1 MQRIEQSIRTEERG
15 KGFLSGNRGLKTIGM
30 GVEMQRSKS
39 SHPRIALGRKLF
51 AIAMLTNAFVSIDC
65 ASATAAAA
73 AMGDE
78 SGAVN
83 KLFKE
88 WDTPNSPG
96 CAVAVMKDGRIV
108 YEHGYGMADL
118 DHNVPITTATVFN
131 VGSIAKQFT
140 GAAIL
145 MLAQDGKLSIDDPIR
160 KYLPELPDFGVPIT
174 LRQMLAHTSG
184 LRDYE
189 ILLHFDGW
197 RLDSPDLLTNDDIF
211 YIVSRQKELNF
222 PPGTD
227 YAYSNTNYMLLA
239 RVVSRLSGQS
249 FPDFATTRLFQ
260 PLGMKH
266 THFRQDHGEI
276 IKNLAY
282 SYLDDDGVLR
292 LRLPNYDTYGA
303 TNLMTTVEDLARWN
317 ENFFSGRV
325 GGLRLVQQLQQPGHL
340 NDGTQLNYA
349 PGEFVGTTPGGFKWA
364 QSGTA
369 GDAGYRADTLRLPDR
384 HLTTITLCNLG
395 SINPTDL
402 NVHIADLYLEGK
414 FSASLSPVHAELF
427 HPDAAQ
433 LASYVGIYTDA
444 KENNVLK
451 LEQRGDAL
459 WAESYA
465 GPNAIGP
472 AQLEATGEGR
482 FRGLGMDPLVFS
494 SDHRS
499 AKAEISGMPS
509 IQYARVPAFHPT
521 TPELR
526 EFEGDYASTELDV
539 PYHVAIE
546 GNGLVLRALKLA
558 GQPIAPI
565 TNDLFIGE
573 DRRVRF
579 TRDAQGKVIGFL
591 ISGFFNRVQNL
602 RFERTASH

>member
-1 MQRIEQSIRTEERG
+1 MQR
-15 KGFLSGNRGLKTIGM
+15 LN
-30 GVEMQRSKS
+30 S
-39 SHPRIALGRKLF
+39 SCSRIALARNLF
-51 AIAMLTNAFVSIDC
+51 AIAILTTAFISIDH
-65 ASATAAAA
+65 ARATAAAA
-73 AMGDE
+73 AVDNE
-78 SGAVN
+78 SAAVN
-83 KLFKE
+83 KLFKQ
-88 WDTPNSPG
+88 WDKPSSPG

-108 YEHGYGMADL
+108 FEHGYGMADL

-145 MLAQDGKLSIDDPIR
+145 MLAQDGKLSLDDPIR

-174 LRQMLAHTSG
+174 LRQILAHTSG

-189 ILLHFDGW
+189 ILLHIDGW

-211 YIVSRQKELNF
+211 YILSRQKELNF

-227 YAYSNTNYMLLA
+227 FAYSNTNYMLLA
-239 RVVSRLSGQS
+239 QVVSRLSGQL
-249 FPDFATTRLFQ
+249 FPDFAMARLFQ

-266 THFRQDHGEI
+266 THFRQDHGEVV
-276 IKNLAY
+276 KNLAY
-282 SYLDDDGVLR
+282 SYIDDDHVLR
-292 LRLPNYDTYGA
+292 LCLPNYDTFGA

-325 GGLRLVQQLQQPGHL
+325 GGSRLVQQLQQPNHL
-340 NDGTQLNYA
+340 NDGTLIDYA
-349 PGEFVGTTPGGFKWA
+349 PGEFVGTTPGGLKWA

-369 GDAGYRADTLRLPDR
+369 GDAGYKADALRLPDR

-402 NVHIADLYLEGK
+402 NVHIADLYLGGK
-414 FSASLSPVHAELF
+414 FSASLSPVQAESF

-433 LASYVGIYTDA
+433 LGSYVGIYTDA
-444 KENNVLK
+444 KENYVLK
-451 LEQRGDAL
+451 LNQRGDAL
-459 WAESYA
+459 WAEFYF

-472 AQLEATGEGR
+472 AQLEPVGEGR
-482 FRGLGMDPLVFS
+482 FRGLGTDEFNFAH
-494 SDHRS
+494 DHRNLNVQRQ
-499 AKAEISGMPS
+499 GMPS
-509 IQYARVPAFHPT
+509 IQYARVPAYNPT

-526 EFEGDYASTELDV
+526 EFEGEYASKELDI
-539 PYHVAIE
+539 PYHVAIK
-546 GNGLVLRALKLA
+546 GNGLVLRALKLT
-558 GQPIAPI
+558 GEPITPI

-579 TRDAQGKVIGFL
+579 TRDADGKVTGFL
-591 ISGFFNRVQNL
+591 MSGFLNRVQNL
-602 RFERTASH
+602 KFERVGHP